1 MPLKMRHQERLQ
13 EIGMAALGII
23 AVAGIIT
30 AAAVAP
36 AVLGALRPFV
46 RRSRPLYRSDVD
58 RALKRW
64 VWSDAGPK
72 RDVEAALDDVS
83 AGRVSPYQA
92 AQGILARLQGSV
104 T

>member
-1 MPLKMRHQERLQ
+1 MLATVASENTGVAELVDALDRHYAHLEAAGTLAARRKRRR
-13 EIGMAALGII
+13 EIRTRE
-23 AVAGIIT
+23 V
-30 AAAVAP
+30 
-36 AVLGALRPFV
+36 
-46 RRSRPLYRSDVD
+46 VD

-72 RDVEAALDDVS
+72 RDVESALDDVS

-92 AQGILARLQGSV
+92 AQGILARVQGSL